1 MPTSPAQHQHSPAR
15 CGLVV
20 VDYAPRDKLA
30 LDDGRGGMKIKLN
43 SERGWQVY
51 TPTDAYSYDPEDPI
65 VPSVLALPGFAQLN
79 KLMLEVGR

>member
-1 MPTSPAQHQHSPAR
+1 
-15 CGLVV
+15 
-20 VDYAPRDKLA
+20 
-30 LDDGRGGMKIKLN
+30 MKIKLN